1 MINRIFILLASVI
14 ITGASTYIYKSWQAK
29 AELKHLKQ
37 IIKNKGDTL
46 KFQKDTI
53 TIQQLNIRH
62 LAQKDSLN
70 QLLAKGKERTL
81 LEQRNL
87 LRRSETER
95 KEAIINLKSCEK
107 WKADAQD
114 DGIITPDTIRV
125 KKRFLRKGYKIVK
138 PNAIHLTK
146 TTKSPILM

>member
-1 MINRIFILLASVI
+1 MIKRIFILLASVI
-14 ITGASTYIYKSWQAK
+14 ITGASTYLYQGWQAK
-29 AELKHLKQ
+29 AQLKHLKQ

-46 KFQKDTI
+46 KYQKDTI
-53 TIQQLNIRH
+53 IIQQLNIRH

-70 QLLAKGKERTL
+70 QLLAEGKENTL

-87 LRRSETER
+87 LRKLETER
-95 KEAIINLKSCEK
+95 KEAITKLKACEE

-125 KKRFLRKGYKIVK
+125 KKRFLRKGYKVV
-138 PNAIHLTK
+138 
-146 TTKSPILM
+146 

>member
-37 IIKNKGDTL
+37 IIKNKADTL
-46 KFQKDTI
+46 KYQKDTI

-70 QLLAKGKERTL
+70 QLISAGKENTL

-87 LRRSETER
+87 LRKLETER
-95 KEAIINLKSCEK
+95 KEAATKLKTCEK

-125 KKRFLRKGYKIVK
+125 KKRFLRKGYKVV
-138 PNAIHLTK
+138 
-146 TTKSPILM
+146 